1 MTIKLKYLVCISML
15 FSLVLM
21 QAYGQKTDVLKA
33 EFLATHNLKR
43 IGNKD
48 SIKQIEQKIT
58 SIIHYDNRN
67 KNKLFF
73 NFWKRWKL
81 VYSVP
86 TGYRENFPNQY
97 KDTTSL
103 SQFQQLG
110 INHLQRL
117 GTKSYLTPGNK
128 TIALSGLKLFRIFN
142 VKKRINYYPEI
153 YARDSRFNGQ
163 WTAIS
168 INRDYL
174 IIRYVSSYPDGNQTS
189 WYHEETYYFKRH
201 ESNDK

>member
-1 MTIKLKYLVCISML
+1 MMFL
-15 FSLVLM
+15 LVLK
-21 QAYGQKTDVLKA
+21 QGYCQKSDLLKA

-43 IGNKD
+43 IENSD

-58 SIIHYDNRN
+58 SIIHNDNRN
-67 KNKLFF
+67 KNKLLF
-73 NFWKRWKL
+73 NFLKGWKL
-81 VYSVP
+81 VYSVQ
-86 TGYRENFPNQY
+86 TGYHEYFPNLH
-97 KDTTSL
+97 KDTTSFF
-103 SQFQQLG
+103 QF
-110 INHLQRL
+110 QRL
-117 GTKSYLTPGNK
+117 GTTSYLTPGDT
-128 TIALSGLKLFRIFN
+128 TIALSGFKLFKTFG

-168 INRDYL
+168 LNKDYL

-189 WYHEETYYFKRH
+189 WYHEETYYFRRS

>member
-1 MTIKLKYLVCISML
+1 MTIKLKFLVCISIMFL
-15 FSLVLM
+15 LVLK
-21 QAYGQKTDVLKA
+21 QAYSQKSDVLKA

-43 IGNKD
+43 IENKD

-58 SIIHYDNRN
+58 SIIDVDNWN

-73 NFWKRWKL
+73 SSWKRWKL
-81 VYSVP
+81 VFSVQ
-86 TGYRENFPNQY
+86 TGNLEHFPNQY
-97 KDTTSL
+97 KDTTSFP
-103 SQFQQLG
+103 QF
-110 INHLQRL
+110 QRL

-128 TIALSGLKLFRIFN
+128 TIASSGFKLFKIFGI
-142 VKKRINYYPEI
+142 KKRINFYPEI

-168 INRDYL
+168 LNRDYL

-189 WYHEETYYFKRH
+189 WYHEETYYFKR
-201 ESNDK
+201 N

>member
-1 MTIKLKYLVCISML
+1 MTIKLKFLVCISIMFL
-15 FSLVLM
+15 LVLK
-21 QAYGQKTDVLKA
+21 QAYSQKSDVLKA

-43 IGNKD
+43 IENKD

-58 SIIHYDNRN
+58 SIIHNDNRN

-73 NFWKRWKL
+73 NFWKSWKL
-81 VYSVP
+81 DYTVQ

-97 KDTTSL
+97 KDTIS
-103 SQFQQLG
+103 FPKF
-110 INHLQRL
+110 QRL
-117 GTKSYLTPGNK
+117 GTTSYLNPGNK
-128 TIALSGLKLFRIFN
+128 TIALSGFKLFKIFG
-142 VKKRINYYPEI
+142 VKKHINFYPEI
-153 YARDSRFNGQ
+153 YARGSRFNGQ

-168 INRDYL
+168 LHKHYL

-201 ESNDK
+201 KSNDK

>member
-1 MTIKLKYLVCISML
+1 MIIKLKFWVCISIMFL
-15 FSLVLM
+15 LVLK
-21 QAYGQKTDVLKA
+21 QAYGQKSDVLKA
-33 EFLATHNLKR
+33 EFLAAHNLKR
-43 IGNKD
+43 TENKD

-58 SIIHYDNRN
+58 SIIHNDNRN

-81 VYSVP
+81 VYSVQI
-86 TGYRENFPNQY
+86 GYRENFPNQY
-97 KDTTSL
+97 KDTTGSP
-103 SQFQQLG
+103 QFQRLG
-110 INHLQRL
+110 TNHLQRL
-117 GTKSYLTPGNK
+117 GTTSYFTPGNK
-128 TIALSGLKLFRIFN
+128 TIALSGLKIFKIFG

-168 INRDYL
+168 LTKKYL
-174 IIRYVSSYPDGNQTS
+174 VIRYVSSYPDGNQTS

>member
-1 MTIKLKYLVCISML
+1 MRLLLAPMQEAYCQKFDLLKS
-15 FSLVLM
+15 
-21 QAYGQKTDVLKA
+21 

-43 IGNKD
+43 IENKD

-58 SIIHYDNRN
+58 SIIHNDNRN

-81 VYSVP
+81 DYTVQ

-97 KDTTSL
+97 KDTTGL
-103 SQFQQLG
+103 PQFQRLG
-110 INHLQRL
+110 TNHLQRL
-117 GTKSYLTPGNK
+117 ATTSYLTPGNK
-128 TIALSGLKLFRIFN
+128 TIALSGLKIFKIFG
-142 VKKRINYYPEI
+142 VKKHIDYYPEI

-168 INRDYL
+168 LNKEYL

-189 WYHEETYYFKRH
+189 WYHEETYYFKRR
-201 ESNDK
+201 ESTDK

>member
-1 MTIKLKYLVCISML
+1 MTIKLKFLVCISIM
-15 FSLVLM
+15 FSLVLK
-21 QAYGQKTDVLKA
+21 QAYGQKSDVLKA

-43 IGNKD
+43 IENKD
-48 SIKQIEQKIT
+48 SIKQIEQIIT
-58 SIIHYDNRN
+58 SIIHNDNRN

-110 INHLQRL
+110 
-117 GTKSYLTPGNK
+117 TTSYLTPGNK
-128 TIALSGLKLFRIFN
+128 TIALSGFRLLKIFG

-168 INRDYL
+168 LTKEYL